1 MAKYKNKDGI
11 ELSFEGHEN
20 DSHIQ
25 LIKEVVIEAI
35 KIGDRSGYWSSN
47 WKRIRNF
54 LSENLSYKLSTSFL
68 DISYLQGYF
77 SNQTKK
83 SQVLKK
89 KSGIMEAGRLVL
101 KFSIFSWLISRLE
114 KQKSFFS

>member
-20 DSHIQ
+20 DSHTQ

-47 WKRIRNF
+47 WRSIRSF
-54 LSENLSYKLSTSFL
+54 LSENFSVDIPKYNTFDNEELSPLEMPWDEFEKL
-68 DISYLQGYF
+68 
-77 SNQTKK
+77 
-83 SQVLKK
+83 
-89 KSGIMEAGRLVL
+89 
-101 KFSIFSWLISRLE
+101 
-114 KQKSFFS
+114 

>member
-25 LIKEVVIEAI
+25 LIKEVVTEAI

-47 WKRIRNF
+47 WKHIRNF
-54 LSENLSYKLSTSFL
+54 LSENFSVDIPKYNIAGMIKDFDSEELSPLEMPWDEFEKL
-68 DISYLQGYF
+68 
-77 SNQTKK
+77 
-83 SQVLKK
+83 
-89 KSGIMEAGRLVL
+89 
-101 KFSIFSWLISRLE
+101 
-114 KQKSFFS
+114 

>member
-20 DSHIQ
+20 DNHIQ

-47 WKRIRNF
+47 WRSIRSF
-54 LSENLSYKLSTSFL
+54 LSENFSVDIPKYNTTGMVKDFDSEELSPLEMPWDEFEKL
-68 DISYLQGYF
+68 
-77 SNQTKK
+77 
-83 SQVLKK
+83 
-89 KSGIMEAGRLVL
+89 
-101 KFSIFSWLISRLE
+101 
-114 KQKSFFS
+114 

>member
-47 WKRIRNF
+47 WKRFRNF
-54 LSENLSYKLSTSFL
+54 LSENFDVDIPKYNTTGMVKNFDSEELSPLEMPWDEFEKL
-68 DISYLQGYF
+68 
-77 SNQTKK
+77 
-83 SQVLKK
+83 
-89 KSGIMEAGRLVL
+89 
-101 KFSIFSWLISRLE
+101 
-114 KQKSFFS
+114 